1 MHNGSK
7 VLLIT
12 ILGFL
17 AFGAWTLQSA
27 AQRPAQTPATS
38 DAGTPLKK
46 AHSETSQASPAAGAS
61 QSVAPAV
68 VQLANFSESIPV
80 RDLPSGI
87 SKSPGAPTFEDREI
101 NELNTERGRHPVEG
115 SGSFDGALQSELHA
129 PTLNPPSTPSLT
141 FEGIAA
147 NGFAPPDTNADVG
160 PNDIVETVNILV
172 RVYDKNGVPRGPA
185 FKQSSLFASGGGSAF
200 GASHDSGDPIVLY
213 DRIADRWLISQLG
226 VTALNSPPY
235 HELIAISKTGDPTGA
250 YFLYDFVL
258 PGNEYP
264 DYPKFGVWPDGY
276 YMTTNQFRN
285 GTSFDGA
292 GAFAFDRKK
301 MLAGDPT
308 ATGIYFNLDLA
319 SHAEGIFG
327 MLSSDHDGLLSPA
340 AGTPN
345 IFVYFTDD
353 NFGDPHDGLRLFD
366 FHADYVTPANSTFT
380 ERPESTYANPLP
392 VAAFDAR
399 NPAGRGDI
407 EEPSPGE
414 NLDSVGQRLMYRLQY
429 FNRSGVESLVMNW
442 TVNVSGV
449 SPTNASTYQAGV
461 RYEEL
466 RRNTPG
472 GLFTVYDQATFAPG
486 AGDGAT
492 GDNRWM
498 GSAAIDNK
506 GNLAVGYSISS
517 TTRIPSIFYAGRD
530 FDVTGGLEVETSM
543 FNGTG
548 VQQGTVNRW
557 GDYSSMSLD
566 PADDCSFWYA
576 AEYYAT
582 NGSFSWRTRIGKF
595 KFPGCTPPP
604 QGTLTGV
611 ITACDTG
618 APLQFAQVNVLSG
631 PSNGFSTT
639 TDASGTYSMKLAPGN
654 YTVDVSAAGRSCA
667 PAGPFTATIADGGT
681 TTHNACLSGAAKF
694 IFQSAAVSGGNGNG
708 VIDRNEC
715 NNLSVTIKNDGC
727 LVGTN
732 VSAVLSTSTPGVT
745 IAQPASP
752 YPNTPENGTSINIV
766 PFSVSTSPGFACG
779 TTINFTLAVT
789 FTGGT
794 SAIPFTLP
802 SCLCP
807 TTTINGSL
815 AAGDLQ
821 QTASMRFDNNPSKC
835 SAPKPCPGPVGTGP
849 RLYDIY
855 SFRNQGV
862 LAVCVTITLTSGC
875 TSPMSSI
882 MSAAYLGSFNPNNL
896 CQNYLGDLG
905 NSPPAQ
911 TSYSVNVA
919 AGGTLLVNVHESV
932 PGLAGCS
939 SYTLTVSGLV
949 CDNPGGVCAPT
960 TITGSLSSGDLQQT
974 ARMSRD
980 GTPSTCGPSK
990 TCPGTLGSGPRLY
1003 DIYSFTNSV
1012 GVSACVTITLTANCD
1027 PSTNPITSAAYLG
1040 SFNPSNLCQNYLGD
1054 LGNSPPAQTSYSVS
1068 VPGNGT
1074 LLVNVHEINPGLLG
1088 CSSYTLTVSGFLC
1101 DGPCAACTITCPPNQ
1116 TATALASCPTTGGT
1130 VVNYPAPTTTGA
1142 CGTVTCS
1149 PASGSVFPVGTTTV
1163 TCTAMAGSGNSP
1175 SCSFA
1180 VTVLGPCL
1188 VDQTNP
1194 GNVVLF
1200 NTQTGGYRFCCS
1212 GALVASGTGVLTIRG
1227 CIGTID
1233 DQKGDRRVH
1242 IAFDFSA
1249 NNGQGAGTAFIAFG
1263 GAGNTRC
1270 SITDQSMAG
1279 NTCTCGSGGGP
1290 LIGSFKKEA
1299 DGSTKLNR

>member
-1 MHNGSK
+1 MRNGSK

-12 ILGFL
+12 VVSFL
-17 AFGAWTLQSA
+17 AFGAWILQSA

-46 AHSETSQASPAAGAS
+46 AHSETTQAHATADAS
-61 QSVAPAV
+61 QSVTPAV
-68 VQLANFSESIPV
+68 VQLANFAESAAV
-80 RDLPSGI
+80 RDLPPAPHGVSN
-87 SKSPGAPTFEDREI
+87 SPDGDLEI
-101 NELNTERGRHPVEG
+101 NELNTESGRHSVEG
-115 SGSFDGALQSELHA
+115 SRSFDGALQSEPRA
-129 PTLNPPSTPSLT
+129 PTLNTPSTPSLT

-200 GASHDSGDPIVLY
+200 GASHDKGDPVVLY
-213 DRIADRWLISQLG
+213 DRMADRWLISQLG
-226 VTALNSPPY
+226 FTSLNSPPY
-235 HELIAISKTGDPTGA
+235 HELVAISKTGDPTGA
-250 YFLYDFVL
+250 YYLYDFVL
-258 PGNEYP
+258 PGNEFP

-276 YMTTNQFRN
+276 YMTTNQFLN
-285 GTSFDGA
+285 GFSFDGV

-308 ATGIYFNLDLA
+308 ATGIYFNLNLA
-319 SHAEGIFG
+319 SHPEGIFG
-327 MLSSDHDGLLSPA
+327 MLPSDHDGLLSPA
-340 AGTPN
+340 VGTPN
-345 IFVYFTDD
+345 IFAYFTDD

-366 FHADYVTPANSTFT
+366 FHADYVTPANATFT
-380 ERPESTYANPLP
+380 ERAESTYANPLL

-399 NPAGRGDI
+399 DPPGRGDV

-414 NLDSVGQRLMYRLQY
+414 NLDSVGERLMYRLQY

-449 SPTNASTYQAGV
+449 NPTNASTYQAGV

-472 GLFTVYDQATFAPG
+472 GSFSVYDQATFAPG
-486 AGDGAT
+486 AGNGAT

-498 GSAAIDNK
+498 GSAAIDNR

-530 FDVTGGLEVETSM
+530 FNVTGGLEVETPM

-548 VQQGTVNRW
+548 VQQATLSRW

-576 AEYYAT
+576 GEYYST
-582 NGSFSWRTRIGKF
+582 NGVFNWKTRIGKF
-595 KFPGCTPPP
+595 KFAGCTPPP

-618 APLQFAQVNVLSG
+618 APLQSAEVSVSSG

-639 TDASGTYSMKLAPGN
+639 TDATGTYSIKLAPGN
-654 YTVDVSAAGRSCA
+654 YTVDVSAVGRSCA
-667 PAGPFTATIADGGT
+667 PAGPLAATIADGGT
-681 TTHNACLSGAAKF
+681 TTLNACLSGAAKF

-715 NNLSVTIKNDGC
+715 NNLNVTIKNDGC
-727 LVGTN
+727 LLGTN

-752 YPNTPENGTSINIV
+752 YPDTPENGASINIV
-766 PFSVSTSPGFACG
+766 PFRVSTSPSFACP
-779 TTINFTLAVT
+779 TTISFTLAVT

-794 SAIPFTLP
+794 STIPFTLP
-802 SCLCP
+802 SCVCP

-835 SAPKPCPGPVGTGP
+835 GTPKTCPGTSNSGQL
-849 RLYDIY
+849 LYDIY
-855 SFRNQGV
+855 SFTNQGGV
-862 LAVCVTITLTSGC
+862 SACVTITLTAGC
-875 TSPMSSI
+875 TSPI
-882 MSAAYLGSFNPNNL
+882 TSAAYLGSFNPNNI

-905 NSPPAQ
+905 NFSLFF
-911 TSYSVNVA
+911 TSYSVNVP
-919 AGGTLLVNVHESV
+919 AGGTLLVNVNEAV
-932 PGLAGCS
+932 LRGLGGCS

-949 CDNPGGVCAPT
+949 CDNPGSLCPPT
-960 TITGSLSSGDLQQT
+960 TIPGSLSGGDLQQT

-980 GTPSTCGPSK
+980 GTPSTCSSSK

-1012 GVSACVTITLTANCD
+1012 GVSACVTITLTSGCD
-1027 PSTNPITSAAYLG
+1027 PNTNPITSAAYLG
-1040 SFNPSNLCQNYLGD
+1040 SFNPGNLCQNYLGD
-1054 LGNSPPAQTSYSVS
+1054 LGNSPPAQTSYSVN
-1068 VPGNGT
+1068 VPANGT

-1101 DGPCAACTITCPPNQ
+1101 DGSCAACTITCPPNQ
-1116 TATALASCPTTGGT
+1116 TATASASCPTAGVATA
-1130 VVNYPAPTTTGA
+1130 VNYPAPTTTGT

-1163 TCTAMAGSGNSP
+1163 TCSTTAGA
-1175 SCSFA
+1175 SCSFTVA
-1180 VTVLGPCL
+1180 VSFCL
-1188 VDQTNP
+1188 QDESNP
-1194 GNVVLF
+1194 GNVVF
-1200 NTQTGGYRFCCS
+1200 VNPQTGDYTFCC
-1212 GALVASGTGVLTIRG
+1212 GGVTIASGRGTLTTRG
-1227 CIGTID
+1227 CIGSID
-1233 DQKGDRRVH
+1233 NSKGDRQVH
-1242 IAFDFSA
+1242 IQWDTSA
-1249 NNGQGAGTAFIAFG
+1249 NNGLGEGTAYVQKLSNKIV
-1263 GAGNTRC
+1263 C
-1270 SITDQSMAG
+1270 QITDKNMSN
-1279 NTCTCGSGGGP
+1279 NTCQCSNSPPPGSP
-1290 LIGSFKKEA
+1290 RKPPKER
-1299 DGSTKLNR
+1299 TF